1 MIEKSALPYYLRY
14 EQLLAC
20 SFPRS
25 GEDRRDS
32 ALDLSTFRKAY
43 ATARLAAQSFRQPV
57 HGEAVKRGRTRST
70 AILP

>member
-1 MIEKSALPYYLRY
+1 MIEKSALLYYLRY

-43 ATARLAAQSFRQPV
+43 ATARLAA
-57 HGEAVKRGRTRST
+57 
-70 AILP
+70 